1 MGLPHQANSGI
12 IIPAH
17 WSNAIIDP
25 ISGASMEY
33 MHLVKIPNH
42 TIPWTTSF
50 TNQLG
55 RLAQVVGDII
65 KSTNTIYFIDYALIP
80 KDRRS
85 DITYGQIV
93 VDYLPH
99 KTQPNRTRLTVGG
112 NLISYPGD
120 VSTPNSD
127 TTTAKIVINSS
138 ISTPKSKYLVGDV
151 KNFYLGTI
159 MTHYEYLRIS
169 ITVIPQDIIDQ
180 YNLLP
185 LARNVYVYIEIQ
197 RGMYGLPQEGIL
209 ANNQLT
215 ERLEPKGYYQC
226 RHTPGL

>member
-85 DITYGQIV
+85 DITYGQI
-93 VDYLPH
+93 
-99 KTQPNRTRLTVGG
+99 TISEGAEQRQ
-112 NLISYPGD
+112 LISESGCAPA
-120 VSTPNSD
+120 T
-127 TTTAKIVINSS
+127 
-138 ISTPKSKYLVGDV
+138 
-151 KNFYLGTI
+151 
-159 MTHYEYLRIS
+159 S
-169 ITVIPQDIIDQ
+169 ITHSAEHGAPTSSQ
-180 YNLLP
+180 
-185 LARNVYVYIEIQ
+185 Q
-197 RGMYGLPQEGIL
+197 RHNYTSSLVQ
-209 ANNQLT
+209 
-215 ERLEPKGYYQC
+215 
-226 RHTPGL
+226 RHH